1 LHACQERC
9 AGSLRRGLLMPRAAR
24 PLLRSAGWLH
34 AHTGAA
40 AGLPPLPEARTKQ
53 QLKEGRAA
61 SLTPRRGAGAQ
72 NDLQAM
78 SRAHRI
84 GQTETVNIY
93 RRAPRSAPGRDHSV
107 QAVARLAGL

>member
-1 LHACQERC
+1 
-9 AGSLRRGLLMPRAAR
+9 MPRAAR

-40 AGLPPLPEARTKQ
+40 AALPPLPEPRTKQ
-53 QLKEGRAA
+53 RLEEGRAA